1 MACVIVD
8 VQIRARYPA
17 ILAGCSK
24 IIVVSL
30 LNFWHMCGI
39 ISYIGKREALPIL
52 LDGLYRLE
60 YRGYDSA
67 GVAVIGAD
75 GNAGYVRAVGKVDE
89 LSSLLNTKSVAGSVG
104 IAHTRWATHGA
115 PSVEN
120 AHPHTDCK
128 QSVFVVHN
136 GIIENHVYL
145 RSALEREG
153 HRFQSETDSEVL
165 AHLVERA
172 LVSAGKTGTFE
183 DAVSEAL
190 RHVEGTYGIAV
201 ISKAHP
207 DRLVVARRSSPL
219 LLGIGDGEF
228 FAASDSSALLR
239 HTRQIIYLDDNEL
252 GVLTPTGYE
261 VRNVRRKPVTKQI
274 ELLTGSPEDIEK
286 GGYDYFMDKEI
297 HEAPEVIRNAM
308 RGRIVYEQGTA
319 KFGALDASEK
329 RLSQI
334 NRILFLSQ
342 GTSFYAGLVG
352 KYLMEELAGIPSEVL
367 YASEFRYAPPPF
379 DERTLVIAVSQ
390 SGETADTL
398 EAIREAHRHHV
409 PTLAIVNVVGSS
421 IAREA
426 GMGIYNYAGPEIGVA
441 STKAFISQLAVLSLV
456 AVWFGRHRNLS
467 LTRGQEI
474 LKELQQLPRKAE
486 KLLSDAS
493 YIHLL
498 AEEYALYENFLFL
511 GRKYNWPV
519 ALEGA
524 LKLKEISYAHAEGY
538 ASGEMKHGPIALV
551 TPAMPSVVMALS
563 DSVYEK
569 SVSNIHELKARG
581 GKVIAVATEGNIDIA
596 RLADNVM
603 YIPRTEEALSPILAV
618 IPLQL
623 FAYHIAKKRGCDI
636 DKPRNLAKSV
646 TVE

>member
-1 MACVIVD
+1 
-8 VQIRARYPA
+8 
-17 ILAGCSK
+17 
-24 IIVVSL
+24 
-30 LNFWHMCGI
+30 MCGI
-39 ISYIGKREALPIL
+39 ISYIGKQEALPIL

-75 GNAGYVRAVGKVDE
+75 GNVGHVRAVGKVDE
-89 LSSLLNTKSVAGSVG
+89 LSSLLNTKPVLGFVG

-115 PSVEN
+115 PSVAN

-128 QSVFVVHN
+128 NSVFVAHN
-136 GIIENHVYL
+136 GIIENHRYL

-153 HRFQSETDSEVL
+153 HTFVSETDSEVL
-165 AHLVERA
+165 THLIERSLTA
-172 LVSAGKTGTFE
+172 GGKTGTLE

-201 ISKAHP
+201 VSKSHP
-207 DRLVVARRSSPL
+207 ERLVVVRKSSPL
-219 LLGIGDGEF
+219 LLGIGEGEF

-239 HTRQIIYLDDNEL
+239 HTRRIVHLDDNEL
-252 GVLTPTGYE
+252 AVLTPDGYE
-261 VRNVRRKPVTKQI
+261 VCNMRRKPIIKQI
-274 ELLTGSPEDIEK
+274 EFLTGSLEDIEK
-286 GGYDYFMDKEI
+286 SGYEHFMEKEI
-297 HEAPEVIRNAM
+297 HEAPDVLRNAM
-308 RGRIVYEQGTA
+308 RGRMLHEEGTA
-319 KFGALDASEK
+319 KLSALDASVEK
-329 RLSQI
+329 LSHI
-334 NRILFLSQ
+334 NRIIFLSQ
-342 GTSFYAGLVG
+342 GTSYYAGLVG
-352 KYLMEELAGIPSEVL
+352 TYMMEELSGIPAEVL
-367 YASEFRYAPPPF
+367 YASEFRYAPPPLN
-379 DERTLVIAVSQ
+379 EQTLVVAISQ

-398 EAIREAHRHHV
+398 EAIREAKRHHV

-456 AVWFGRHRNLS
+456 AVWFGRQRALS
-467 LTRGQEI
+467 MSRGKEI
-474 LKELQQLPRKAE
+474 LEELQQLPHKAE
-486 KLLSDAS
+486 KILSAAPHIHTLADEYAS
-493 YIHLL
+493 YD
-498 AEEYALYENFLFL
+498 NFFFL

-538 ASGEMKHGPIALV
+538 AAGEMKHGPIALI
-551 TPAMPSVVMALS
+551 TSAMPSVVIAPR

-569 SVSNIHELKARG
+569 SVSIIHELKARG
-581 GKVIAVATEGNIDIA
+581 GNVFAVATEGDTEIA
-596 RLADNVM
+596 SIADRVV
-603 YIPRTEEALSPILAV
+603 YIPQTLEILSPILTV

-623 FAYHIAKKRGCDI
+623 FAYFIAKKRGCDI